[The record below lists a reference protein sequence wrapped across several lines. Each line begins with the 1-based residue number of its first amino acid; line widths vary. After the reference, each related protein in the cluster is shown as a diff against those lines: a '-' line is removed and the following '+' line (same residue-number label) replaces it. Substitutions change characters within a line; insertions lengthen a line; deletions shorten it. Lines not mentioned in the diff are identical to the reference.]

1 MLQIEKYELPE
12 GIISCYINR
21 DGSLCIT
28 GYEGTEERLYIPAQ
42 IGEYKVKAIGNK
54 AFLDNR
60 MLSRIIL
67 PDTIEEIGSW
77 AFSRC
82 RRLKEIALP
91 RREIAFANRVFY
103 KTEALRE
110 ISVEGR
116 GQTVAKLLAAA
127 VTVLDAEYLVQPL
140 QAGSDKWYQSLDA
153 RILTILKES
162 EDSAL
167 KNLVYCAE
175 EDMSEKQE
183 IALKEQKYRKAE
195 IAFLRLIHSDGIAP
209 GMKQYLIEYLNQ
221 RVKGCMEETAWEVV
235 KENRENQLLYCE
247 KLFETGGI
255 NEGNINAVLD
265 DLDENHIEL
274 KAYLLKQ
281 QQNQMRSVDLWNR
294 LSLE

>member
-1 MLQIEKYELPE
+1 MKQSELPE
-12 GIISCYINR
+12 GIISYYIQR
-21 DGSLCIT
+21 DESLCIT
-28 GYEGTEERLYIPAQ
+28 GYDGMTERLCIPAQ
-42 IGEYKVKAIGNK
+42 IDEYKVKAIGNK

-82 RRLKEIALP
+82 RRLKEIVLP

-110 ISVEGR
+110 ISVEGSNR
-116 GQTVAKLLAAA
+116 SIAKLMAAA
-127 VTVLDAEYLVQPL
+127 VTILDAEYLVQPL
-140 QAGSDKWYQSLDA
+140 QAGSDKWYQNLDV

-195 IAFLRLIHSDGIAP
+195 IAFLRLIHSDGMAP
-209 GMKQYLIEYLNQ
+209 DIKQCLIKFLNQ

-247 KLFETGGI
+247 KLLEIGGI
-255 NEGNINAVLD
+255 NEENINTFLD

-294 LSLE
+294 LTLE